1 MKRQQLEQTLR
12 EDAAR
17 LALDQIP
24 ALQQRVAR
32 AVRASA
38 HRQASATQR
47 QQPNRLR
54 SMLTIGVPA
63 LAALLLLIS
72 LPTHTPP
79 TSSPAGSTVTIH
91 HSTPALVQLEQQL
104 QRQLASDEQ
113 ALLQEWQHIDQDWQ
127 RARSLLLPVA
137 VMK

>member
-12 EDAAR
+12 EDATR
-17 LALDQIP
+17 LPLDQIP

-32 AVRASA
+32 AVRTSA
-38 HRQASATQR
+38 HTQASAAQR
-47 QQPNRLR
+47 YQPARLR
-54 SMLTIGVPA
+54 SMLAIGVPA

-79 TSSPAGSTVTIH
+79 TSSPAGSTVTAH
-91 HSTPALVQLEQQL
+91 HSNPTLVQLEQQL

-127 RARSLLLPVA
+127 RTRSLLLPVA

>member
-12 EDAAR
+12 EDATR
-17 LALDQIP
+17 LPLHQNP
-24 ALQQRVAR
+24 ALQQHVLR

-38 HRQASATQR
+38 HAQATAGQR
-47 QQPNRLR
+47 YQPARLR
-54 SMLTIGVPA
+54 SMLAVGVPA

-72 LPTHTPP
+72 LPTQTPP
-79 TSSPAGSTVTIH
+79 TSSPAGKTLPEY

-104 QRQLASDEQ
+104 QRQLANDEQ

-127 RARSLLLPVA
+127 RTRSLLLPVA